1 MSKYGQLDVAKED
14 EIGEG
19 LGLDELNIAG
29 GIEQV
34 SEFDLKYIADMEK
47 FMNERLVIL
56 VFPDRSE
63 GALRVIRPE
72 VNGLCQPILRGVKTK
87 VKRKYVEA
95 LARTISTAY
104 DQVQRDPSD
113 RSSLEMIPM
122 SNQTYPFTVIHD
134 PNPAGRA
141 WLEAIIAEKN

>member
-1 MSKYGQLDVAKED
+1 MSKYGQLDVAKD
-14 EIGEG
+14 ETGEG
-19 LGLDELNIAG
+19 LGMDELNIAG

-34 SEFDLKYIADMEK
+34 SEFDWRQIAEVEK
-47 FMNERLVIL
+47 FMNERLVIM

-95 LARTISTAY
+95 LARTISTSY

>member
-104 DQVQRDPSD
+104 DQVQRDPSRRIRS
-113 RSSLEMIPM
+113 RSSMTRTRQAVHGLRQSSQRKTKESP
-122 SNQTYPFTVIHD
+122 
-134 PNPAGRA
+134 
-141 WLEAIIAEKN
+141 